1 MLFVTL
7 ILFPL
12 TFLYIFIRA
21 CQEERKMRMRATPAV
36 QSTGAVICREAI
48 RAVSLWFPSK
58 VP

>member
-21 CQEERKMRMRATPAV
+21 CQEERKMNEEEKRLRKEWDEQHPIHHIP
-36 QSTGAVICREAI
+36 GYR
-48 RAVSLWFPSK
+48 RL
-58 VP
+58 